1 MNSGTLFNAL
11 ILAIATGIVT
21 YFILYSSMAKMFIKN
36 NNFDVAKAIS
46 YSTIISLIFTIVITI
61 ISIQV
66 DKYARKK

>member
-36 NNFDVAKAIS
+36 NNFDVAKAIG